1 MCPLE
6 VKEMRDRKVGM
17 GIDRGEVIIREY
29 FIKETGKVID
39 SAVTPSDPAFHA
51 RSPVLSSSLE
61 GGWSWELY

>member
-6 VKEMRDRKVGM
+6 VKEMRDRMVGM